1 MMVSTYGP
9 SVGPGVTAAG
19 RALLKR
25 RRPPAER
32 TASMNSLLTRVSG
45 GLIALALVA
54 SAMGVARADDVHL
67 DGTLF
72 PADPTLPNSGHAVYD
87 MTADRATLSVTVNM
101 VRATSVDVFANG
113 DFIGTIA
120 LDDSGSGA
128 LNLDTDNGDV
138 VPTLQE
144 DDAIEVFDGQRPVL
158 DGRVHAP
165 DTVVA
170 WAPLVPPDLQ
180 GGIGQVNYEMRTAR
194 TNLSVVVTHVN
205 SAAAVDVFGNGEF
218 IGTIVL
224 DPRSGNGELDLDTDN
239 GDVIPTLQV
248 GDEIDVFDAADGTTL
263 LMSGTLRSRRG
274 FRTRS

>member
-1 MMVSTYGP
+1 
-9 SVGPGVTAAG
+9 
-19 RALLKR
+19 
-25 RRPPAER
+25 
-32 TASMNSLLTRVSG
+32 MNSLLTRVSG
-45 GLIALALVA
+45 GFIALALVA

-120 LDDSGSGA
+120 LDPASGSGA

-165 DTVVA
+165 DTVVL
-170 WAPLVPPDLQ
+170 WAPLVPPDLH
-180 GGIGQVNYEMRTAR
+180 GGIGQVNYEMRRDR
-194 TNLSVVVTHVN
+194 TTLSVAVTHVN
-205 SAAAVDVFGNGEF
+205 SAAALDVFVNNGDF
-218 IGTIVL
+218 IGTIFL

-239 GDVIPTLQV
+239 GDIVPTLQA
-248 GDEIDVFDAADGTTL
+248 GDEIEVFDAPDDTML
-263 LMSGTLRSRRG
+263 LLVGRLRSRR
-274 FRTRS
+274 

>member
-1 MMVSTYGP
+1 M
-9 SVGPGVTAAG
+9 
-19 RALLKR
+19 
-25 RRPPAER
+25 PAER
-32 TASMNSLLTRVSG
+32 NASMNSLLTRVSG

-72 PADPTLPNSGHAVYD
+72 AADPTLPNSGQVVYD
-87 MTADRATLSVTVNM
+87 MTADRATLSVTVNV
-101 VRATSVDVFANG
+101 VRATSVDVFFNG

-120 LDDSGSGA
+120 LDPASGSGA

-158 DGRVHAP
+158 DGRVYAP

-239 GDVIPTLQV
+239 GDMIPTLQV
-248 GDEIDVFDAADGTTL
+248 GDEIDVFDAADDTTL
-263 LMSGTLRSRRG
+263 LLSGRLRSRR
-274 FRTRS
+274 